1 MHVRVVFAVTHVCA
15 EEIAIY
21 KLSIEVST
29 QLFSRNTGISCMK
42 CGYLDCR
49 VFARVLTIFMVL
61 CRNIGISRRFEIREI

>member
-1 MHVRVVFAVTHVCA
+1 MVCVVFAVMHVCA

-29 QLFSRNTGISCMK
+29 ELFSRNTRISCMK
-42 CGYLDCR
+42 CGYLDGRDMCSC
-49 VFARVLTIFMVL
+49 FDILMVV